1 MGQGFS
7 GSSAIDNDL
16 QLEPAVLYSAD
27 PADDPPARGKGHL
40 GMTSGESKS
49 QTAIRAGSVAAS
61 APLQPARIQ
70 AASLFGGGRELV
82 IVHQEEEYRL
92 RVTRKGK
99 LILTK

>member
-1 MGQGFS
+1 MNSRDSTSEASARGQTT
-7 GSSAIDNDL
+7 SA
-16 QLEPAVLYSAD
+16 AA
-27 PADDPPARGKGHL
+27 PAR
-40 GMTSGESKS
+40 
-49 QTAIRAGSVAAS
+49 
-61 APLQPARIQ
+61 PQPARIE

>member
-1 MGQGFS
+1 MS
-7 GSSAIDNDL
+7 
-16 QLEPAVLYSAD
+16 
-27 PADDPPARGKGHL
+27 
-40 GMTSGESKS
+40 SGETKS
-49 QTAIRAGSVAAS
+49 QTSVCGSSMSVATPAR
-61 APLQPARIQ
+61 PQPARVQ

>member
-1 MGQGFS
+1 MS
-7 GSSAIDNDL
+7 
-16 QLEPAVLYSAD
+16 
-27 PADDPPARGKGHL
+27 
-40 GMTSGESKS
+40 SGEIKS
-49 QTAIRAGSVAAS
+49 QTAICSSSTSAAIPS
-61 APLQPARIQ
+61 RPQPARIQ